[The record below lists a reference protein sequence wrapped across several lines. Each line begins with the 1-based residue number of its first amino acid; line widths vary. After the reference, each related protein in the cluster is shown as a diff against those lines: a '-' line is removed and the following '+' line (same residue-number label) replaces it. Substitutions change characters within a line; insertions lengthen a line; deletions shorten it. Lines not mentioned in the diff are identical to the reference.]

1 VPKTEYV
8 VRVYLAT
15 GPVNGNATVH
25 DKSEENAEEDGE
37 ANHRKREAAG
47 TEKADE
53 LIVVFGEEDAKAARN
68 TSGDRM
74 EWRRST

>member
-1 VPKTEYV
+1 
-8 VRVYLAT
+8 
-15 GPVNGNATVH
+15 VNGNATVH
-25 DKSEENAEEDGE
+25 DESEENAEEDGE